1 MDLPAKE
8 GNVFPLPEVLKER
21 RVKRR
26 AKKGPKGKRKHK
38 PKVLSFWGGDKY
50 IFFFFGNEQKQLL
63 TDLHMIKIAQL
74 SRPLNIVCN
83 L

>member
-8 GNVFPLPEVLKER
+8 GNVFPLPEALKER

-26 AKKGPKGKRKHK
+26 AKKGRKGKRKHK

-50 IFFFFGNEQKQLL
+50 IFFFFLEMNKNNYLL
-63 TDLHMIKIAQL
+63 IYI
-74 SRPLNIVCN
+74 
-83 L
+83 

>member
-8 GNVFPLPEVLKER
+8 GNVFPLPEALKER

-26 AKKGPKGKRKHK
+26 AKKGRKGKRKHK

-50 IFFFFGNEQKQLL
+50 IFFFFWK
-63 TDLHMIKIAQL
+63 
-74 SRPLNIVCN
+74 
-83 L
+83 

>member
-50 IFFFFGNEQKQLL
+50 IFFFFWK
-63 TDLHMIKIAQL
+63 
-74 SRPLNIVCN
+74 
-83 L
+83 

>member
-38 PKVLSFWGGDKY
+38 PKVSFWGGDKY
-50 IFFFFGNEQKQLL
+50 IFFFLEMNKNNYLL
-63 TDLHMIKIAQL
+63 IYI
-74 SRPLNIVCN
+74 
-83 L
+83 